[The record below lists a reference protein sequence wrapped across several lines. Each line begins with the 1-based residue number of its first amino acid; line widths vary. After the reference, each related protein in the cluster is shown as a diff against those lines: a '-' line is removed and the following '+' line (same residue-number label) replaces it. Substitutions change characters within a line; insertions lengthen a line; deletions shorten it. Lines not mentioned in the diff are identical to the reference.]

1 MKISCGASACMQSS
15 HANLPHAGIRLGL
28 SSARVHPACL
38 HDYRAL
44 AAQRL
49 PSFLFA
55 YLDGGSF
62 AEQTMRDNELAWSRH
77 RLRQFVLRDVSSL
90 DVGASLLGQQVSLPL
105 ALAPVGLAGLM
116 RRRGEVQA
124 ARAAEAFGVP
134 FCLSTVGL
142 CSIEEVKAATQ
153 KPFWFQLYLLRDR
166 GIVKELLERAKAA
179 QCSALVFTVD
189 LARLGIRYADIRFGV
204 NARPTLGSQLRRVL
218 DVLRHPRWLADVA
231 ISGQPL
237 VFGNLTQY
245 VPKAQN
251 PEDFKAWV
259 DSQFDPSASWKDI
272 EWLRTQWDG
281 PIVLKGILEPEDAR
295 TAASIGANGIVVS
308 NHGGRQ
314 LDGAEASVDALPR
327 IADAVAGKLTL
338 LVDGGVRYGN
348 DLIKARALGADG
360 VMLGRPWAWALAAR
374 GEAGVREILGMLDGE
389 LRNSLGLMG
398 LTRLADLSRES
409 LISR

>member
-1 MKISCGASACMQSS
+1 
-15 HANLPHAGIRLGL
+15 
-28 SSARVHPACL
+28 VHPACL
-38 HDYRAL
+38 YDYRAL
-44 AAQRL
+44 AQKRL
-49 PSFLFA
+49 PSFLFG

-62 AEQTMRDNELAWSRH
+62 GELTMRDNEAAWARH
-77 RLRQFVLRDVSSL
+77 RLRQFVLRDVSKLEVS
-90 DVGASLLGQQVSLPL
+90 GSLLGRAASLPL

-134 FCLSTVGL
+134 FCMSTVGL
-142 CSIEEVKAATQ
+142 CSIEEVRAATRE
-153 KPFWFQLYLLRDR
+153 PFWFQLYLLRDR
-166 GIVKELLERAKAA
+166 GIVKELLARARAA

-189 LARLGIRYADIRFGV
+189 LARLGIRYSDIRGGV
-204 NARPTLGSQLRRVL
+204 NAPPTLKSQLTRVL
-218 DVLRHPRWLADVA
+218 DVLKHPRWLADVA
-231 ISGQPL
+231 IGGQPL

-245 VPKAQN
+245 VPAARN
-251 PEDFKAWV
+251 PEHFKAWV

-281 PIVLKGILEPEDAR
+281 PILLKGILEPDDAR
-295 TAASIGANGIVVS
+295 MAASVGAQGIVVS

-314 LDGAEASVDALPR
+314 LDGAQASADALPR
-327 IADAVAGKLTL
+327 IAEAVAGKLTV

-374 GEAGVREILGMLDGE
+374 GEQGVREVLGMVDNE

-398 LTRLADLSRES
+398 HTSLNDLTRDSLLSPVARD
-409 LISR
+409 

>member
-1 MKISCGASACMQSS
+1 
-15 HANLPHAGIRLGL
+15 
-28 SSARVHPACL
+28 VHPACI

-44 AAQRL
+44 AQRRL
-49 PSFLFA
+49 PSFLFG

-62 AEQTMRDNELAWSRH
+62 AEQTLHDNEAAWSRH
-77 RLRQFVLRDVSSL
+77 RLRQHVLRDVSQLEVSAQL
-90 DVGASLLGQQVSLPL
+90 FGRVASLPV

-134 FCLSTVGL
+134 FCMSTVGL
-142 CSIEEVKAATQ
+142 CSIEEVRAATRE
-153 KPFWFQLYLLRDR
+153 PFWFQLYLLRDR
-166 GIVKELLERAKAA
+166 GIVRELLARAKAA

-189 LARLGIRYADIRFGV
+189 LARLGIRYADVRGGV
-204 NARPTLGSQLRRVL
+204 NARPTLGSQLRRVIE
-218 DVLRHPRWLADVA
+218 VLRHPGWLADVA
-231 ISGQPL
+231 IGGQPL

-245 VPKAQN
+245 VPGARN

-259 DSQFDPSASWKDI
+259 DSQFDPSATWKDI
-272 EWLRTQWDG
+272 EWLRSEWDG
-281 PIVLKGILEPEDAR
+281 PIILKGILEPEDAR
-295 TAASIGANGIVVS
+295 MAASVGAQGIVVS

-314 LDGAEASVDALPR
+314 LDGAQASADALPR
-327 IADAVAGKLTL
+327 IVDAVAGKLSV

-348 DLIKARALGADG
+348 DLIKARALGADA

-374 GEAGVREILGMLDGE
+374 GEQGVREILGILDNE

-398 LTRLADLSRES
+398 LTRLAELDRSS
-409 LISR
+409 LVHQGS